1 MTYDFSRSLSNIKLS
16 REDGIKSVL
25 TLINLIPDPVIIFHR
40 EDNHILTANHALFQL
55 TQLDERDFIGKKI
68 TSIFPKPVD
77 TDPITGYNKQALL
90 LHSNQTLIPVNVR
103 ILTLDQEQNTLLIIL
118 KPHQVEP
125 NKLEAVISE
134 TDLLSQLAEL
144 IQIRE
149 GDNLQSNLSQVLQ
162 KSASLLKAETVCIY
176 KASGTSPQLIQY
188 ISNDNALANA
198 LPTQLSSADLAF
210 SKNPSLWDPKQPAI
224 TALHKAAED
233 FGFKFLLTIPLGQK
247 SAKFGLFVAGSRNS
261 SRSGANTL
269 EIGEVIAAHITGLM
283 QDQIAINNL
292 RNLANK
298 IKQVVK
304 IQNEIITNL
313 EEGVIILSPDLTVAE
328 MNPAAEAIL
337 GYANVEA
344 IRQHIDTILI
354 GSESLGSAF
363 FSAQQGVPTVTSS
376 DLNIHHRT
384 GTSFPAQ
391 VMVTPVSVNEQ
402 LLSIVILIRDMSEA
416 AQSQSVRKQL
426 EQRAILGEV
435 TAIFAHEV
443 RNPINAI
450 MLSLQVM
457 EENLE
462 EGDENQKWIDNMREE
477 CNELLYLMESVLSF
491 AKPLEYKMT
500 EVHLDDM
507 LTRLIDRW
515 RTRLLKLKITPYYEN
530 EINRPV
536 VEGDPRALEQVF
548 TNLIS
553 NSVNAMDDD
562 GGSLGLKIS
571 QADLNEDK
579 GFLQISLTDSGH
591 GIPDEIKSHMFKP
604 FVTGSAHGTGLG
616 LAITQRIINAHKG
629 KIEVDSF
636 AGGTIFK
643 IFLPKKKGLVDK

>member
-1 MTYDFSRSLSNIKLS
+1 VTHEFADNAPNLNLS
-16 REDGIKSVL
+16 REDGIRSIL
-25 TLINLIPDPVIIFHR
+25 TLINLIADPAVIVHQQDEI
-40 EDNHILTANHALFQL
+40 IVAANNALFLL
-55 TQLDERDFIGKKI
+55 TQLGEKDFVHQEIRTLLPKI
-68 TSIFPKPVD
+68 RD
-77 TDPITGYNKQALL
+77 TDPITGHNKQTFLR
-90 LHSNQTLIPVNVR
+90 HDNQPLIPVTVR
-103 ILTLDQEQNTLLIIL
+103 IFSLDQAEEYRLLIL
-118 KPHQVEP
+118 KLQQALP
-125 NKLEAVISE
+125 NKQEVKTSK
-134 TDLLSQLAEL
+134 TDHLQKLSRIME
-144 IQIRE
+144 IRDGE
-149 GDNLQSNLSQVLQ
+149 DLQSNLSQVLHG
-162 KSASLLKAETVCIY
+162 ANELLNAEVVSIY
-176 KASGTSPQLIQY
+176 KASGTAPQLLHYQ
-188 ISNDNALANA
+188 SNNRKLMES
-198 LPTQLSSADLAF
+198 LPSRLSSEDLSF
-210 SKNPSLWDPKQPAI
+210 SDQPALWTEKKPTI
-224 TALHKAAED
+224 THLQRAAAKA
-233 FGFKFLLTIPLGQK
+233 GFKYLVTIPLGQK
-247 SAKFGLFVAGSRNS
+247 SAKFGLFIAS
-261 SRSGANTL
+261 SREKTPAQDTL
-269 EIGEVIAAHITGLM
+269 DLSKVIAAHITGLM

-292 RNLANK
+292 RSLTNK

-304 IQNEIITNL
+304 IQNEIISNL
-313 EEGVIILSPDLTVAE
+313 DEGVIILSPNLTVAE
-328 MNPAAEAIL
+328 MNPAAEAML
-337 GYANVEA
+337 GYANIEA

-363 FSAQQGVPTVTSS
+363 SSAQQRIPTVISS
-376 DLNIHHRT
+376 DLSLHHRS
-384 GTSFPAQ
+384 GNSFPAQ
-391 VMVTPVSVNEQ
+391 LMVTPVNTNDQ
-402 LLSIVILIRDMSEA
+402 LLSIVVLIRDMSEA
-416 AQSQSVRKQL
+416 EQSQSARKQL

-457 EENLE
+457 EENIE

-477 CNELLYLMESVLSF
+477 CNKLLYLMDSVLSF

-500 EVHLDDM
+500 HVNLDEM
-507 LTRLIDRW
+507 LNRLIERW
-515 RTRLLKLKITPYYEN
+515 RTRLLKLKITPYYEC
-530 EINRPV
+530 EIENPM

-553 NSVNAMDDD
+553 NSVNAMDDT

-571 QADLNEDK
+571 QPEEDEDQ

-643 IFLPKKKGLVDK
+643 IFLLQKKGFQNQ

>member
-1 MTYDFSRSLSNIKLS
+1 MTHEFADNISDLNLS

-25 TLINLIPDPVIIFHR
+25 TLINLIPDPAVIYLRQENQI
-40 EDNHILTANHALFQL
+40 ITANNALFLL
-55 TQLDERDFIGKKI
+55 TQLGEKDFIQKDI
-68 TSIFPKPVD
+68 TSLLPKLRD
-77 TDPITGYNKQALL
+77 TDPLTGHNKQTLL
-90 LHSNQTLIPVNVR
+90 RHENQPLIPVNIR
-103 ILTLDQEQNTLLIIL
+103 IFSLDQAQRYLLFIL
-118 KPHQVEP
+118 KPQNIMGALTELP
-125 NKLEAVISE
+125 SQKEDFLTKLYEVMQARDGE
-134 TDLLSQLAEL
+134 DL
-144 IQIRE
+144 RT
-149 GDNLQSNLSQVLQ
+149 NLTKVLQ
-162 KSASLLKAETVCIY
+162 GTTELLKAEIVCIY
-176 KASGTSPQLIQY
+176 KASGTAPHLLHY
-188 ISNDNALANA
+188 LSNNMVLQES
-198 LPTQLSSADLAF
+198 LPSRLSSEDLSF
-210 SKNPSLWDPKQPAI
+210 SDQPSLWMDNKPAI
-224 TALHKAAED
+224 THLQRTADRA
-233 FGFKFLLTIPLGQK
+233 GFNYLVTIPLGQK
-247 SAKFGLFVAGSRNS
+247 SAKFGLFVAGSRQKTPIP
-261 SRSGANTL
+261 NTL
-269 EIGEVIAAHITGLM
+269 DLSKVIAAHITGIM

-304 IQNEIITNL
+304 IQNEIISNL
-313 EEGVIILSPDLTVAE
+313 DEGVIILSPDLTVAE

-344 IRQHIDTILI
+344 LRQHIDTILI

-363 FSAQQGVPTVTSS
+363 SSAQQGIPTVTSS
-376 DLNIHHRT
+376 DLTLHHRS
-384 GTSFPAQ
+384 GNAFPAQ
-391 VMVTPVSVNEQ
+391 LMVTPVGINEQ
-402 LLSIVILIRDMSEA
+402 LLSIIVLIRDMSEA
-416 AQSQSVRKQL
+416 EQSQSVRKQL

-457 EENLE
+457 EENIE
-462 EGDENQKWIDNMREE
+462 EGDENQKWIDNTREE
-477 CNELLYLMESVLSF
+477 CNKLLYLMESVLSF

-500 EVHLDDM
+500 DVNLDEM

-515 RTRLLKLKITPYYEN
+515 RTRLLKLKITPYYES
-530 EINRPV
+530 EIANPI

-553 NSVNAMDDD
+553 NSVNAMDES
-562 GGSLGLKIS
+562 GGSLGLRIS
-571 QADLNEDK
+571 EPETQEDQ

-643 IFLPKKKGLVDK
+643 IFLLKKKGFQNQ

>member
-1 MTYDFSRSLSNIKLS
+1 MTHNYSGTLSDLDLS
-16 REDGIKSVL
+16 REDGLKSVL
-25 TLINLIPDPVIIFHR
+25 TLINLIPDPAIIFHR
-40 EDNHILTANHALFQL
+40 NKTQIIYANNALFL
-55 TQLDERDFIGKKI
+55 ITQLEEKEFIHQDI
-68 TSIFPKPVD
+68 TSLFPKKFD
-77 TDPITGYNKQALL
+77 SDPITGHNKQAYLR
-90 LHSNQTLIPVNVR
+90 HENQPLIPVNVK
-103 ILTLDQEQNTLLIIL
+103 LFTLDQAQEFLLIIL
-118 KPHQVEP
+118 KPQEIETKKNHVSQP
-125 NKLEAVISE
+125 EAV
-134 TDLLSQLAEL
+134 LLSQLSEL
-144 IQIRE
+144 IQTRNGE
-149 GDNLQSNLSQVLQ
+149 NLQENLSQIMQ
-162 KSASLLKAETVCIY
+162 KSANILHAEVAGLY
-176 KASGTSPQLIQY
+176 KASGTTPQLIRY
-188 ISNDNALANA
+188 LCNNAA
-198 LPTQLSSADLAF
+198 LMELLPSKLSSEDLTFNA
-210 SKNPSLWDPKQPAI
+210 NPVLWSRDKPAI
-224 TALHKAAED
+224 TYLQRAAEHAN
-233 FGFKFLLTIPLGQK
+233 FNYLATIPLGQK
-247 SAKFGLFVAGSRNS
+247 SARFGLFVAGSRKDNPLTHS
-261 SRSGANTL
+261 LKIS
-269 EIGEVIAAHITGLM
+269 EIIAAHITGLM

-304 IQNEIITNL
+304 IQNEIISNL
-313 EEGVIILSPDLTVAE
+313 DEGVIILSPDLTVAE
-328 MNPAAEAIL
+328 MNPAAEGIL

-363 FSAQQGVPTVTSS
+363 SSAQQGVPTGMSS
-376 DLNIHHRT
+376 DLTLHHRN
-384 GTSFPAQ
+384 GNSFPAQ
-391 VMVTPVSVNEQ
+391 LIVTPVSLNDQ
-402 LLSIVILIRDMSEA
+402 LLSIIVLIRDMSEA
-416 AQSQSVRKQL
+416 EQSQSTRKQL

-457 EENLE
+457 EENLD

-477 CNELLYLMESVLSF
+477 CNKLLYLMESVLSF

-500 EVHLDDM
+500 EVNLDDM
-507 LTRLIDRW
+507 LTRLIERW
-515 RTRLLKLKITPYYEN
+515 RTRLLKLNITPYYESN
-530 EINRPV
+530 VAKPI

-553 NSVNAMDDD
+553 NSVNAMDDT

-571 QADLNEDK
+571 QPDSEDDQA
-579 GFLQISLTDSGH
+579 FLQISLTDSGH

-643 IFLPKKKGLVDK
+643 IFLLKKKGLQFQ